1 MHAALHSIDDP
12 AFAPESLTL
21 LARRAL
27 YQSMRT
33 LARQVFTTLRRRGG
47 EFPGSASLLEREG
60 EMLERF
66 KGLLDPALVDVRMR
80 VHGDYHLGQVLW
92 TGKDFV
98 IIDFEGEPARTVSER
113 RIKRSPVR
121 DVAGMLRSFHYAAY
135 AGLFAELGGPPGSAR
150 SSIGS
155 PAGRGGPPEDPENAP
170 VAERW
175 ARFWYT
181 WSAASFLRAYLE
193 TARTAGFLPG
203 SDQDI
208 TVLLE
213 THMLEKAAYELRYEA
228 NNRPDWVQIPA
239 RGILQLL
246 EDAP

>member
-1 MHAALHSIDDP
+1 
-12 AFAPESLTL
+12 
-21 LARRAL
+21 
-27 YQSMRT
+27 
-33 LARQVFTTLRRRGG
+33 
-47 EFPGSASLLEREG
+47 
-60 EMLERF
+60 
-66 KGLLDPALVDVRMR
+66 MR
-80 VHGDYHLGQVLW
+80 VHGDFHLGQVLW

-113 RIKRSPVR
+113 RIKRSPLR

-155 PAGRGGPPEDPENAP
+155 PSRREGPHEEPAVAP

-175 ARFWYT
+175 ARFWYA
-181 WSAASFLRAYLE
+181 WSAASYLRAYVE
-193 TARTAGFLPG
+193 TARAAGFLPG
-203 SDQDI
+203 SDRDL
-208 TVLLE
+208 TVLLDA
-213 THMLEKAAYELRYEA
+213 HMLEKAAYELRYEA

-239 RGILQLL
+239 QGILQLL